1 MEALISNILFI
12 GRGLAFTLQ
21 LLLGGLLMGI
31 TLGILLSIL
40 RYNEIGKWL
49 INRLVSVLRGTPLI
63 LQLSFVY
70 FTTPALIGVKLSIMT
85 AGIITFGLNSCA
97 YVAEILRGGIESLPK
112 GQFEAAKSLD
122 IPNFYMWKDIVL
134 PQVVKN
140 VFPAMVSEVIA
151 LLKETALISTIGG
164 MDIMRAS
171 QMLAAEQFTY
181 FMPLCIAG
189 AYYYILV
196 LLIEYVGRK
205 LENRGLQC

>member
-70 FTTPALIGVKLSIMT
+70 FTTPALIGIKLSIMT

-112 GQFEAAKSLD
+112 GQFEAAKS
-122 IPNFYMWKDIVL
+122 
-134 PQVVKN
+134 
-140 VFPAMVSEVIA
+140 
-151 LLKETALISTIGG
+151 
-164 MDIMRAS
+164 
-171 QMLAAEQFTY
+171 
-181 FMPLCIAG
+181 
-189 AYYYILV
+189 
-196 LLIEYVGRK
+196 
-205 LENRGLQC
+205 